1 MLQTVLCKEWIG
13 PCIDE
18 GGNFLKDICQHGQVN
33 MAIWV
38 IPSSQFSYGRTAS
51 LELDKIK

>member
-1 MLQTVLCKEWIG
+1 MLQTVLCKEWIC

-18 GGNFLKDICQHGQVN
+18 GGDFLKDICQHGQVN

-51 LELDKIK
+51 AELHETV